1 MALGGVVEGRKLL
14 GIGTGLVI
22 LLLMYEYVYFWMGVF
37 CFIVTGDG
45 CLEWK
50 LRHS

>member
-1 MALGGVVEGRKLL
+1 
-14 GIGTGLVI
+14 
-22 LLLMYEYVYFWMGVF
+22 MYEYVYFWVGVF

-50 LRHS
+50 SRLIGNDARGGWLAEGWLAEAVK